1 VQPTQLACVAPV
13 LPGQPSTSSVT
24 SAYELRNPVTE
35 QLPRTRV
42 RVAEDEW
49 LFLERSTTSWTWSST
64 PSATGPTTTPSAPTR
79 PSPGTGPT
87 TSMSAWPT
95 LASPTF
101 PSPKSCQLL
110 DAAHS
115 ECRLRCGGGAG
126 RGTRPRHHERL
137 ARCGA
142 SQRYPNV
149 MHRRSRWTGEARWSH
164 IALPPVVRDLVR
176 RPHRGEVVQPD
187 GGPTHYGSPG
197 PLRALSEAGPDQH
210 ALHGTATPVIKFDDA

>member
-1 VQPTQLACVAPV
+1 VSKSCGHTFRTVSAGVNGHSSRLPPYRPGSPRSTPPEQDNNPTRHPPGVDTRPHRRVAPV
-13 LPGQPSTSSVT
+13 LPGQPSNMC
-24 SAYELRNPVTE
+24 R
-35 QLPRTRV
+35 RT
-42 RVAEDEW
+42 AE
-49 LFLERSTTSWTWSST
+49 
-64 PSATGPTTTPSAPTR
+64 
-79 PSPGTGPT
+79 PG
-87 TSMSAWPT
+87 SQ
-95 LASPTF
+95 
-101 PSPKSCQLL
+101 KSCQLL